1 MWKWRLTKEIGQNDK
16 AGKRTELSL
25 AVTPGH
31 LPQHWYLLRS
41 DSNALKRH
49 AAVQTVALSQ
59 FLLQFPSLASFC
71 PSTLWLC
78 SRAEGAFIAQAPQYK
93 GRSN

>member
-1 MWKWRLTKEIGQNDK
+1 MWKWRLTKEIGQSDK

-31 LPQHWYLLRS
+31 LPQHWYLLHS

-59 FLLQFPSLASFC
+59 FLQFPSLASFC
-71 PSTLWLC
+71 PILWLC
-78 SRAEGAFIAQAPQYK
+78 SRAEGAFIVQASQYK